1 MPSIWSTMR
10 PLLKRLPMNKLLV
23 LLFSAFFLVS
33 CGGREVAKDS
43 DVFYTCSMDPQVI
56 SEKPGNCPICGMPLT
71 AVKKNSVANTDDI
84 ELSDQQIQLGN
95 IRTDTI
101 ATASMGN
108 TIELTGTL
116 NINAAQTASLSARV
130 MGRIEKLYVK
140 TTGNYIAKGA
150 PVYEIY
156 SEELN
161 AAKQEYVSTLQRRS
175 LFQEQSVIDFDEL
188 IKSARTKLRLW
199 GMTES
204 QVKAL
209 EKQKDVPLTTTYYST
224 ENGFVTSVDVT
235 EGGYVMEGG
244 TILQLANLSSL
255 WAEAQVYTSQM
266 YRIPPGAL
274 ATVEVPGLSAPVRGN
289 IEFANPE
296 VPTDTRINLLRLVV
310 PNQGNKLKPG
320 MSAIIKVQTASRNSL
335 TLPTDA
341 IIREAK
347 AAIVWVQ
354 TGKNKFKSKMITT
367 GMESDG
373 LTEVQSGLMEGDIV
387 VTSGTYLLHSEYTFK
402 RGSDPMTGH
411 NH

>member
-1 MPSIWSTMR
+1 MKPSLKQITMNR
-10 PLLKRLPMNKLLV
+10 ILLIF
-23 LLFSAFFLVS
+23 FSLIFLAS
-33 CGGREVAKDS
+33 CSGKKVAKDS
-43 DVFYTCSMDPQVI
+43 DVFYTCSMDPQVV
-56 SEKPGNCPICGMPLT
+56 SDKPGNCPICGMPLT
-71 AVKKNSVANTDDI
+71 AVKKSSVANTDDI

-101 ATASMGN
+101 SEANIGN

-116 NINAAQTASLSARV
+116 NINAAQTASVNARV
-130 MGRIEKLYVK
+130 MGRIERLYVK

-161 AAKQEYVSTLQRRS
+161 NAKQEYISALQRRS
-175 LFQEQSVIDFDEL
+175 LFDEQSVIDFDQL
-188 IKSARTKLRLW
+188 IKSARNKLRLW

-209 EKQKDVPLTTTYYST
+209 ETQKQAPLTTTYYST
-224 ENGFVTSVDVT
+224 ESGYVTSVDVT

-244 TILQLANLSSL
+244 TVLQLANLSTL

-266 YRIPPGAL
+266 YRIPRGAL
-274 ATVEVPGLSAPVRGN
+274 ATVEVPGIAEPIRGK

-296 VPTDTRINLLRLVV
+296 VPTETRINLLRVVV
-310 PNQGNKLKPG
+310 PNSGNKLRPG
-320 MSAIIKVQTASRNSL
+320 MSAIVRVQTASRNSL
-335 TLPTDA
+335 ALPTDA
-341 IIREAK
+341 IIREAN

-354 TGKNKFKSKMITT
+354 TGKNKFKSRMVTT
-367 GMESDG
+367 GLESDG
-373 LTEVQSGLMEGDIV
+373 LTEIQAGLTPGDIV
-387 VTSGTYLLHSEYTFK
+387 VVSGTYLLHSEYTFK
-402 RGSDPMTGH
+402 RGSDPMAGH

>member
-1 MPSIWSTMR
+1 MNRI
-10 PLLKRLPMNKLLV
+10 LLILLSLV
-23 LLFSAFFLVS
+23 LLAS
-33 CGGREVAKDS
+33 CGGKKVAKDS
-43 DVFYTCSMDPQVI
+43 DVFYTCSMDPQVV
-56 SEKPGNCPICGMPLT
+56 SDKPGNCPICGMPLT
-71 AVKKNSVANTDDI
+71 AVKKSSVVNADDI

-101 ATASMGN
+101 AKSNIGN

-116 NINAAQTASLSARV
+116 NINAAQTASVNARV
-130 MGRIEKLYVK
+130 MGRIERLYVK

-161 AAKQEYVSTLQRRS
+161 NAKQEYISALQRRS
-175 LFQEQSVIDFDEL
+175 LFDEQSVIDFDQL
-188 IKSARTKLRLW
+188 IKSARNKLRLW
-199 GMTES
+199 GMNES

-209 EKQKDVPLTTTYYST
+209 ETQKQAPLTTTYYST
-224 ENGFVTSVDVT
+224 ESGYVTSVNVT

-244 TILQLANLSSL
+244 IVLQLANLSTL

-266 YRIPPGAL
+266 YRIPRGAL
-274 ATVEVPGLSAPVRGN
+274 ATVEVPGVTAPIRGN

-296 VPTDTRINLLRLVV
+296 VATDTRINLLRIVV
-310 PNQGNKLKPG
+310 PNQGNRLRPG
-320 MSAIIKVQTASRNSL
+320 MSAIVSVQTASRNSF

-341 IIREAK
+341 IIREAN

-354 TGKNKFKSKMITT
+354 TDKNKFKSRMVTT
-367 GMESDG
+367 GLESDG
-373 LTEVQSGLMEGDIV
+373 LTEIQSGLSAGDIV

-402 RGSDPMTGH
+402 RGSDPMAGH

>member
-1 MPSIWSTMR
+1 MNR
-10 PLLKRLPMNKLLV
+10 LLLIF
-23 LLFSAFFLVS
+23 FSFIFLAS
-33 CGGREVAKDS
+33 CSGKKVAKDS
-43 DVFYTCSMDPQVI
+43 DVFYTCSMDPQVV
-56 SEKPGNCPICGMPLT
+56 SDKPGNCPICEMPLT
-71 AVKKNSVANTDDI
+71 AVKKSSVANTDDI

-101 ATASMGN
+101 AKNNIGN

-116 NINAAQTASLSARV
+116 NINAAQTASVNARV
-130 MGRIEKLYVK
+130 MGRIERLYVK

-161 AAKQEYVSTLQRRS
+161 NAKQEYISALQRRN
-175 LFQEQSVIDFDEL
+175 LFDEQSVIDFDQL
-188 IKSARTKLRLW
+188 IKSARNKLRLW
-199 GMTES
+199 GMNES

-209 EKQKDVPLTTTYYST
+209 ETQKQAPLTTTYYST
-224 ENGFVTSVDVT
+224 ESGYVTSVNVT

-244 TILQLANLSSL
+244 IVLQLANLSTL

-266 YRIPPGAL
+266 YRIPRGAL
-274 ATVEVPGLSAPVRGN
+274 ATVEVPGVAEPIRGN

-296 VPTDTRINLLRLVV
+296 VPTETRINLLRIVV
-310 PNQGNKLKPG
+310 PNSGNKLRPG
-320 MSAIIKVQTASRNSL
+320 MSTIVKVQTASRNSL

-341 IIREAK
+341 IIREAN

-354 TGKNKFKSKMITT
+354 AGKNKFKSRMVTT
-367 GMESDG
+367 GLESDG
-373 LTEVQSGLMEGDIV
+373 LTEIQSGLNAGDIV
-387 VTSGTYLLHSEYTFK
+387 VVSGTYLLHSEYTFK
-402 RGSDPMTGH
+402 RGSDPMAGH

>member
-1 MPSIWSTMR
+1 MNRI
-10 PLLKRLPMNKLLV
+10 LLIF
-23 LLFSAFFLVS
+23 FSLIFLAS
-33 CGGREVAKDS
+33 CSGKKVAKDS
-43 DVFYTCSMDPQVI
+43 DVFYTCSMDPQVV
-56 SEKPGNCPICGMPLT
+56 SDKPGNCPICGMPLT
-71 AVKKNSVANTDDI
+71 AVKKSSVANTDDI

-101 ATASMGN
+101 SEANIGN

-116 NINAAQTASLSARV
+116 NINAAQTASVNARV
-130 MGRIEKLYVK
+130 MGRIERLYVK

-161 AAKQEYVSTLQRRS
+161 NAKQEYISALQRRS
-175 LFQEQSVIDFDEL
+175 LFDEQSVIDFDQL
-188 IKSARTKLRLW
+188 IKSARNKLRLW

-209 EKQKDVPLTTTYYST
+209 ETQKQAPLTTTYYST
-224 ENGFVTSVDVT
+224 ESGYVTSVDVT

-244 TILQLANLSSL
+244 TVLQLANLSTL

-266 YRIPPGAL
+266 YRIPRGAL
-274 ATVEVPGLSAPVRGN
+274 ATVEVPGIAEPIRGK

-296 VPTDTRINLLRLVV
+296 VPTETRINLLRIVV
-310 PNQGNKLKPG
+310 PNNGNKLRPG
-320 MSAIIKVQTASRNSL
+320 MSAIVKVQTASRNSL

-341 IIREAK
+341 IIREAN

-354 TGKNKFKSKMITT
+354 TGKNQFKSRMVTT
-367 GMESDG
+367 GLENDG
-373 LTEVQSGLMEGDIV
+373 LTEIQAGLTPGDIV
-387 VTSGTYLLHSEYTFK
+387 VVSGTYLLHSEYKFK
-402 RGSDPMTGH
+402 RGSDPMAGH